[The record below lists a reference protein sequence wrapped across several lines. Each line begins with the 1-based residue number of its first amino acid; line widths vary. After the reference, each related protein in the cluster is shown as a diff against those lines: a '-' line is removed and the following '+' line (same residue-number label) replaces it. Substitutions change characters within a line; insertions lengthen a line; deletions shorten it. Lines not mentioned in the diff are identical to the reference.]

1 MNTCQTSIKSPI
13 YYYSIAEA
21 HILGPTRPHEIPTVI
36 PSELTEVYKLNG
48 QILISQTHSVDRL
61 LKLSCILLVRIFY

>member
-1 MNTCQTSIKSPI
+1 MKTCQTNIKRPI

-36 PSELTEVYKLNG
+36 PSELTKVYK
-48 QILISQTHSVDRL
+48 
-61 LKLSCILLVRIFY
+61 